1 MAPHEPA
8 LAAPG
13 FLRRRLVW
21 ASLMVLFLFPFFIRI
36 PRELNHHPVISP
48 LGDQVHI
55 VLFGGITLLLYWFGP
70 LKGRLWWAATASAVM
85 GGAVEFL
92 QLLVGRQALFKD
104 FLLDLVG
111 IGIVVG
117 FILWKGHGRQV
128 GKWLFLLLLL
138 SIPFQLW
145 YLPWRIDAAYRARD
159 QFPVLAD
166 FEKYGDRFLWGSNMK
181 GQLSYHNIED
191 SPEGEGGVLRLTT
204 DGQTHWPGTMMRRF
218 PEDWSDYAM
227 LKFDVRVAEAPG
239 DTQKFGVRLD
249 DYEGIKEERWV
260 SQTYSATSDW
270 QTFSMEIADR
280 QLWNSERNLNLKEMD
295 RLIFFFRKP
304 AGTLAIEIDNV
315 RLE

>member
-1 MAPHEPA
+1 MTRHEPA

-13 FLRRRLVW
+13 FLRHRLVW
-21 ASLMVLFLFPFFIRI
+21 AFLMVLFLFPFFIHI

-70 LKGRLWWAATASAVM
+70 LRGRLGWAATAGAVM

-166 FEKYGDRFLWGSNMK
+166 FETWGDRFLWSNNMK
-181 GQLSYHNIED
+181 SEVSFHQVAD
-191 SPEGEGGVLRLTT
+191 SPDGEGGVLRLAT
-204 DGQTHWPGTMMRRF
+204 DGATDWPGATMRRF
-218 PEDWSDYAM
+218 PEDWSDYTEI
-227 LKFDVRVAEAPG
+227 LFDVRVIDAPG
-239 DTQKFGVRLD
+239 DTLKFGLRLD
-249 DYEGIKEERWV
+249 DYEGVKEMVWV
-260 SQTYSATSDW
+260 SQTYAATSEW
-270 QTFSMEIADR
+270 QTFTMDIADR
-280 QLWNSERNLNLKEMD
+280 QLWNSDRHLNLAEMD
-295 RLIFFFRKP
+295 RFHFFFRRP
-304 AGTLAIEIDNV
+304 ETPLAIEVDNI
-315 RLE
+315 RLQ